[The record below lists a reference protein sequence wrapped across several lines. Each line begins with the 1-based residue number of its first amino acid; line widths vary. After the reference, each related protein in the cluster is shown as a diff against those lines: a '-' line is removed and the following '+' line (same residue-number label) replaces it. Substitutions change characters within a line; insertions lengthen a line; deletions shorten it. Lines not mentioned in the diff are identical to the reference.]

1 MAIEATKPAQ
11 CCSHEIAVDKQPG
24 HWLLASIGKRVLR
37 PGGLE
42 LTRHMLA
49 ALGPGGAD
57 DVVEFAPGLG
67 MTARLVLRAK
77 PRSYTA
83 VERDSTAARRMA
95 RTLTAPGA
103 RCIQASAEETG
114 LPSGTASIVYGEA
127 MLTMQTH
134 LQKVRIL
141 REAHRLLRPG
151 GRYGIHELCLCPD
164 QVELAQW
171 KEIERELSRNIHVGV
186 QPLTAAEWRAL
197 LLTSGFEVTWESRAR
212 MHLLEPARVLRD
224 EGFLG
229 VLRIAFNLLRKPAA
243 RRRVLEM
250 RRMFR
255 RFSPNMAAVSF
266 VCTKTES

>member
-1 MAIEATKPAQ
+1 MTAQTAQPGPRVHAIAA
-11 CCSHEIAVDKQPG
+11 DKQPG
-24 HWLLASIGKRVLR
+24 HWLLASLGKRVLR

-42 LTRHMLA
+42 LTHRMLD
-49 ALGPGGAD
+49 ALAPGSAD

-67 MTARLVLRAK
+67 ATARLALGRK

-83 VERDSTAARRMA
+83 IERDVVAARRLA
-95 RTLTAPGA
+95 ATLGAPEA
-103 RCIQASAEETG
+103 RCVEGNAEATG
-114 LPSGTASIVYGEA
+114 LPSRSASIVYGEA
-127 MLTMQTH
+127 MLTMQSNP
-134 LQKVRIL
+134 QKLRIL

-164 QVELAQW
+164 EIETAQR

-186 QPLTAAEWRAL
+186 APLTVAEWRAL
-197 LLTSGFEVTWESRAR
+197 LQTAGFEVTWESQAP
-212 MHLLEPARVLRD
+212 MHLLEPMRLLQD
-224 EGFLG
+224 EGPLG

-250 RRMFR
+250 RRIFR
-255 RFSPNMAAVSF
+255 RFKPNMAAVSF